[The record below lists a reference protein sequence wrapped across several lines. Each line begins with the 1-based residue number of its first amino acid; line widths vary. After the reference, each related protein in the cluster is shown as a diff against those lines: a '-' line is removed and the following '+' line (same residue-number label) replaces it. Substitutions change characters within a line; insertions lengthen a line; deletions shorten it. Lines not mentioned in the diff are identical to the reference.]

1 MPMRENTPSPADTR
15 ERVVEAARELIV
27 TRSYLG
33 FSFQDIAE
41 RVGIRKPSLYHHFAT
56 KEALAVE
63 VVRQASEAFERW
75 TSRMSQSPA
84 KQLDAY
90 FRMYRDTLRAG
101 SAVCPAG
108 AFAPGWDM
116 VSSEVQVAVQALR
129 NTQVAWLATVLSEL
143 GPPRRAR
150 ARAAYVFAACQ
161 GALIAA
167 RMTGDVADFD
177 EAISVARRA
186 LED

>member
-1 MPMRENTPSPADTR
+1 MAEVNETR
-15 ERVVEAARELIV
+15 EKILEVARELLV

-33 FSFQDIAE
+33 FSFQDIAD
-41 RVGIRKPSLYHHFAT
+41 RVGIRKPSLYHHFVT
-56 KEALAVE
+56 KEALAAE
-63 VVRQASEAFERW
+63 LLRRSLELFQHW
-75 TSRMSQSPA
+75 TRRMTQPPA

-90 FRMYRDTLRAG
+90 IRMYRDTLRAG

-108 AFAPGWDM
+108 AFVPAWDE
-116 VSSEVQVAVQALR
+116 VGGEVQAAVRALR
-129 NTQVAWLATVLSEL
+129 NAQVAWLTAILSEL
-143 GPPRRAR
+143 GAPRRAR
-150 ARAAYVFAACQ
+150 ARAAYLFAACQ
-161 GALIAA
+161 GALASA

>member
-1 MPMRENTPSPADTR
+1 
-15 ERVVEAARELIV
+15 
-27 TRSYLG
+27 
-33 FSFQDIAE
+33 
-41 RVGIRKPSLYHHFAT
+41 
-56 KEALAVE
+56 
-63 VVRQASEAFERW
+63 
-75 TSRMSQSPA
+75 MSQPPA
-84 KQLDAY
+84 KRLEAY

-116 VSSEVQVAVQALR
+116 IGSEVQAAVQALR
-129 NTQVAWLATVLSEL
+129 NAQVAWLASVLSEL

-150 ARAAYVFAACQ
+150 SRAGYVFAACQ
-161 GALIAA
+161 GALISA

-177 EAISVARRA
+177 EAISVARHA